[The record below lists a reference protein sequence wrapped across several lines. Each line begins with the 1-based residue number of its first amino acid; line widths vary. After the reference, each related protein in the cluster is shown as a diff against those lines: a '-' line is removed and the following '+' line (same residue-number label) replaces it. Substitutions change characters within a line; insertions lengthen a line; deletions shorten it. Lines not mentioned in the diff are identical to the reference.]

1 MARLPRLYAPE
12 VPQLVQTQFTRPLGP
27 GAASASTAEF
37 NTVLTWLQRSAR
49 EYQLPVH
56 GWVLLHDRLAFLA
69 TPPQADSIAKV
80 IQQFGR
86 YFATRLAH
94 GRVFAGRYR
103 SALLEPG
110 NWVAPALVW
119 LDSLPVRMACVD
131 SAEQWPWSSAATHT
145 GVGSALENWTI
156 EHADYWHYGN
166 TPFARQANYRIH
178 LDKGLSA
185 LQIQKID
192 HVLFG
197 QWALGD
203 AEFLARL
210 SERAT
215 RRAIPAPKGRPK
227 KPIPARPPAGNDNTN
242 IGC

>member
-12 VPQLVQTQFTRPLGP
+12 TPQLVQAQFAHPLGRR
-27 GAASASTAEF
+27 AASGSTTELD
-37 NTVLTWLQRSAR
+37 TVLTWLQRSAR

-56 GWVLLHDRLAFLA
+56 GWVLLHDRLALLA

-94 GRVFAGRYR
+94 GRVFTGRYR

-110 NWVAPALVW
+110 NWVAPALIW
-119 LDSLPVRMACVD
+119 LDSLPVRMAYVD
-131 SAEQWPWSSAATHT
+131 NAEQWPWSSAATHT
-145 GVGSALENWTI
+145 GVATALDDWTI
-156 EHADYWHYGN
+156 DHADYWHYGN
-166 TPFARQANYRIH
+166 TPFARQANYRRH
-178 LDKGLSA
+178 LANGLSE
-185 LQIQKID
+185 LQIQQID

-210 SERAT
+210 TDRAT
-215 RRAIPAPKGRPK
+215 RRAIPASKGRPK
-227 KPIPARPPAGNDNTN
+227 KHAPVNTSADTDNTN
-242 IGC
+242 AGH